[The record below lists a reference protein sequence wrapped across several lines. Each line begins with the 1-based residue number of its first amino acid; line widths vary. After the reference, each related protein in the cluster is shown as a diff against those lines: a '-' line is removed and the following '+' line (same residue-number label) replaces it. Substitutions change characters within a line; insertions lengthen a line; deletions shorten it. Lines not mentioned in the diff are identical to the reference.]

1 MWVKYLWISLVTG
14 AVVAAAVH
22 DAPRE
27 LSSAD
32 WPLNRFYFPSQHPL
46 IQQDDFEDSWRWKRT
61 GPSLSVSNP
70 IEVLRSRLLLEI
82 ARRRMQKDN
91 QQVNTNRQLLTS
103 VGKRQTSPF
112 RTSFRTTDQNPKSP
126 DYFSNNSGDVEW
138 DTS

>member
-1 MWVKYLWISLVTG
+1 M
-14 AVVAAAVH
+14 
-22 DAPRE
+22 R
-27 LSSAD
+27 
-32 WPLNRFYFPSQHPL
+32 
-46 IQQDDFEDSWRWKRT
+46 QDDFEDSWRWKRT

-112 RTSFRTTDQNPKSP
+112 RTSFSRRLLWADRA
-126 DYFSNNSGDVEW
+126 DGDVNE
-138 DTS
+138 TK